1 MYNTYNTLHKA
12 HIPRRLFFSSCAV
25 HMAINGS
32 VYLLLRILDG
42 LREQGISLLFAF
54 MEKLECDLQD
64 TYALNQM
71 GTLSQFPL
79 HRPDLLE
86 TTVVNVPMVRH
97 MVRSPRTTSRQAVTW
112 VRKPSA
118 YPPSQANFLFLLC
131 KVARLFP
138 VLEGG
143 VLTHVK
149 LTHNGC
155 LSFTMLV
162 LGLLKSSSIGY

>member
-1 MYNTYNTLHKA
+1 
-12 HIPRRLFFSSCAV
+12 
-25 HMAINGS
+25 MAINGS

-54 MEKLECDLQD
+54 MEKLKCDLQD

-86 TTVVNVPMVRH
+86 TMVVNVPMVRH
-97 MVRSPRTTSRQAVTW
+97 TVRSPRTTSRQAVTW
-112 VRKPSA
+112 VRKPRA

-131 KVARLFP
+131 KVAR
-138 VLEGG
+138 LEGG